1 MIGITEGA
9 IPFAAADPLRVIPC
23 IMIGSM
29 VAAVIATLGG
39 VGDHA
44 PHGGPIVLPVVDHR
58 IMYVIAIVAGTI
70 VTAVLI
76 NTRKALARKPALET
90 TEIPT

>member
-1 MIGITEGA
+1 MGMIGITEGA

-29 VAAVIATLGG
+29 VASVIAMLGG

-44 PHGGPIVLPVVDHR
+44 PHGGPIVLPAVDHKLAF
-58 IMYVIAIVAGTI
+58 VAAIVAGTL
-70 VTAVLI
+70 VTAFCVI
-76 NTRKALARKPALET
+76 VVKSFSGQKVQESTP
-90 TEIPT
+90 